1 MFSSVDGGRFQISSS
16 GTSQGGRHQRFLALM
31 VGAPKS
37 LALAPP
43 RGAVGYLFHYQK
55 N

>member
-1 MFSSVDGGRFQISSS
+1 MFSSVDDGRFQISNS
-16 GTSQGGRHQRFLALM
+16 GTSQGGHHQHFLALM

-43 RGAVGYLFHYQK
+43 RGPVGYLFNYQK